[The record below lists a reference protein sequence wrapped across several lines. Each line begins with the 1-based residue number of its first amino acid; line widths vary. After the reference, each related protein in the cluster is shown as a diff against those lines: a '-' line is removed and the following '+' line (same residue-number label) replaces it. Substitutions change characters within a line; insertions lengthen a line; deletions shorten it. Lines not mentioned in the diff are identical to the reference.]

1 MIDICLAGTGGM
13 MPLKNRWL
21 TTCYS
26 EVQGNGILIDCGEG
40 TQIALA
46 HADINTNR
54 ISTLLITHFHADHI
68 SGYPG
73 LMLSLKN
80 SQKMSPLQIFSPP
93 GGKEIIGK
101 LSCICDDLPF
111 KVYID
116 ELPPDRFFTFESPT
130 SPNFQITSAPMQ
142 HTKKCLG
149 YRLTLNRKP
158 VFNPEKAKELN
169 IPLQYWKLLHRG
181 EDVEVDGKI
190 YTTEM
195 VTDGERKP
203 LTYTYATDT
212 RPNENLIQL
221 AEDADLFICE
231 GMYGDDENV
240 EELRKKGHS
249 NFIDA
254 ALAAKRAN
262 VKELWL
268 THYSPALPNPYFYKE
283 NVRKIFPNTKIPK
296 DGFKTTL

>member
-46 HADINTNR
+46 QADINTNR
-54 ISTLLITHFHADHI
+54 INTLLITHFHADHI
-68 SGYPG
+68 SGFPG

-80 SQKMSPLQIFSPP
+80 FQKTSPLYVFCPP
-93 GGKEIIGK
+93 GGKEIIK
-101 LSCICDDLPF
+101 NLSCICDDLPF
-111 KVYID
+111 KIFID
-116 ELPPDRFFTFESPT
+116 ELPPDRFFSFESPGQKD
-130 SPNFQITSAPMQ
+130 FVIISAPMR
-142 HTKKCLG
+142 HTKKCLA

-169 IPLQYWKLLHRG
+169 IPLQYWKVLHRG
-181 EDVEVDGKI
+181 EDVEFDGKI
-190 YTTEM
+190 FTTDM
-195 VTDGERKP
+195 VTDGERNP

-212 RPNENLIQL
+212 RPNDNLIEL
-221 AEDADLFICE
+221 AEKSDLFICE

-240 EELRKKGHS
+240 EDLRKKGHS

-254 ALAAKRAN
+254 AMAAKKAD

-268 THYSPALPNPYFYKE
+268 THFSPAMPNPYVYKDSI
-283 NVRKIFPNTKIPK
+283 RKIFQNTKIPK
-296 DGFKTTL
+296 DGFKKTL